1 MSYTKYEKEQDLL
14 PQYEITKELSDLK
27 LMFIIS
33 SIIYFLVGGSLA
45 IIMRIIQSKV
55 ILLLGNQQ
63 QSLGLFYA
71 ALTIHGQVI
80 FWTYFDV
87 NGRNE
92 LLLD

>member
-45 IIMRIIQSKV
+45 IIMQIIQSKV
-55 ILLLGNQQ
+55 F
-63 QSLGLFYA
+63 SLRLFYA

-80 FWTYFDV
+80 F
-87 NGRNE
+87 
-92 LLLD
+92 LDLFRY

>member
-45 IIMRIIQSKV
+45 IIMQIIQSKV

-63 QSLGLFYA
+63 QSLRLFYA

>member
-45 IIMRIIQSKV
+45 IIMQIIQSKV

-63 QSLGLFYA
+63 QSLRLFYA

-80 FWTYFDV
+80 F
-87 NGRNE
+87 
-92 LLLD
+92 LDLFRC

>member
-55 ILLLGNQQ
+55 ILLLGI
-63 QSLGLFYA
+63 SSK
-71 ALTIHGQVI
+71 ALDYFMPHLLYMVRSF